1 MHITLNIIIIALT
14 AIISIYAFYNHEAFG
29 RLTFNAYAIRHRG
42 QGWRFFSYGL
52 IHADWIH
59 LFINMFVL
67 YSFGNAVIKAY
78 HFYFDVK
85 GYMFYLLLYIGG
97 IVFSVLFDYGK
108 HKDDVNYNAVG
119 ASGAV
124 SAVLFASILLY
135 PTGSVYVFPI
145 PFPLPSVVFGVLYLV
160 YSAVM
165 ARRGIGNIGHNAHFW
180 GAVFGIAFTIA
191 LKPFIAVEF
200 WQQIMHLL

>member
-1 MHITLNIIIIALT
+1 MNLAIIIIT
-14 AIISIYAFYNHEAFG
+14 VIISIYALYNQEVFG
-29 RLTFNAYAIRHRG
+29 RLKFNAYAIRHQG
-42 QGWRFFSYGL
+42 QGWRFFTYGL
-52 IHADWIH
+52 IHADWVH

-67 YSFGNAVIKAY
+67 YSFGKAVIDAY

-85 GYMFYLLLYIGG
+85 GYMFYLLLYLGG

-108 HKDDVNYNAVG
+108 HKDDIYYNAVG

-135 PTGSVYVFPI
+135 PTGTVMLFPI
-145 PFPLPSVVFGVLYLV
+145 PFPLPSVVFGAFYLV
-160 YSAVM
+160 YSAIM
-165 ARRGIGNIGHNAHFW
+165 ARRAKDNIGHNAHFW

-191 LKPFIAVEF
+191 LKPILAISFYKQVMGLF
-200 WQQIMHLL
+200 